1 MAREAGGRSV
11 VGEGDFED
19 VTFKDAYSLNTTS
32 SGQAIPTAWNQ
43 SLLLENVSDYC
54 QLIWICAHI

>member
-1 MAREAGGRSV
+1 MSV

-19 VTFKDAYSLNTTS
+19 VTFKNAYSLNTTS

-43 SLLLENVSDYC
+43 SLLLENVPDYC